1 MVSYFTEQCSEDMC
15 GGVYVHSALWAAAVL
30 VAIVPFLLGAI
41 VGVFIHSGYKRH
53 QAKEKKK
60 KRLSGYE
67 EVGLAQDAGQTINLR
82 NNKAYEVHTPRYNIE
97 SSQL

>member
-1 MVSYFTEQCSEDMC
+1 MFAED
-15 GGVYVHSALWAAAVL
+15 VYVYSAPLAAAVL
-30 VAIVPFLLGAI
+30 IVLGVI
-41 VGVFIHSGYKRH
+41 VGVLIHSRYRRH
-53 QAKEKKK
+53 QRKEKNSCAP
-60 KRLSGYE
+60 LSQYE